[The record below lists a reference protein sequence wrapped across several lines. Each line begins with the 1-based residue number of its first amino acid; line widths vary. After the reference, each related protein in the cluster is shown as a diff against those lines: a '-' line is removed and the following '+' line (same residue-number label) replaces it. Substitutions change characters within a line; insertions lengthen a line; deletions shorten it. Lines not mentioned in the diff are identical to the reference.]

1 MKLTTILAIIPIV
14 CTIPAAHA
22 VEGALGRPISGATV
36 NPYAAVVP
44 PAPGWTLG
52 LSELYYTGDISG
64 SATVPIGANLTL
76 GLDLDVS
83 FTPVTI
89 TYIWDT
95 HNPCWNFASVLELPI
110 TWIQAEAD
118 VSVGPLT
125 GRRKEDEFGLFDIA
139 FAPIVAS
146 YHMSQ
151 TEHLSFGLVVWAPTG
166 KYDEDDLAN
175 LGLNKWTFI
184 PSVAYTKIF
193 PEPNIEISAILGVH
207 FSTENPDT
215 DYQDG
220 ILTDFEFT
228 VIKRFKNGFG
238 FGVVGSWI
246 NQITEDDGGAADALD
261 GFEGEAFGVGPI
273 LTYATKIGEH
283 PLQFNARWIHEFEN
297 EKRIEGDLFG
307 FSASYSF

>member
-1 MKLTTILAIIPIV
+1 MKPTTLLTLTSLL

-22 VEGALGRPISGATV
+22 VEGGLGRPISGATV

-44 PAPGWTLG
+44 PTPGWTFG
-52 LSELYYTGDISG
+52 ISELYYTGDIG
-64 SATVPIGANLTL
+64 GGATTPIGLNLTL
-76 GLDLDVS
+76 DLEVEAS
-83 FTPVTI
+83 FTPVI
-89 TYIWDT
+89 FTYIWDT
-95 HNPCWNFASVLELPI
+95 KNPCWNFASVLELPI

-146 YHMSQ
+146 YHISQ
-151 TEHLSFGLVVWAPTG
+151 TEHLAFELVVWAPTG
-166 KYDEDDLAN
+166 KYDKDDLAN

-184 PSVAYTKIF
+184 PTVAYTKIF
-193 PEPNIEISAILGVH
+193 AEPNIEISASLGVH

-228 VIKRFKNGFG
+228 VIKRFKNGLGFG
-238 FGVVGSWI
+238 FVGSWI

-273 LTYATKIGEH
+273 FTYATKIGEH
-283 PLQFNARWIHEFEN
+283 PLQFHTRWIHEFEN
-297 EKRIEGDLFG
+297 ENRPEGDLFG

>member
-14 CTIPAAHA
+14 CSIPAAHA

-36 NPYAAVVP
+36 NPYAGVVP
-44 PAPGWTLG
+44 PDPGLVLG
-52 LSELYYTGDISG
+52 ISELYYTGDISG

-76 GLDLDVS
+76 GLDVDIS
-83 FTPVTI
+83 FTPVTL

-110 TWIQAEAD
+110 TWIEAEAD

-125 GRRKEDEFGLFDIA
+125 GKRKEDEFGLFDIA

-146 YHMSQ
+146 HHISQ
-151 TEHLSFGLVVWAPTG
+151 TEHVSFGLVVWAPTG
-166 KYDEDDLAN
+166 KYDKDDLAN

-193 PEPNIEISAILGVH
+193 AEPNIEISASLGVH

-220 ILTDFEFT
+220 IMTDFEFT
-228 VIKRFKNGFG
+228 VIKRLQNGFG
-238 FGVVGSWI
+238 FGIVGSWI
-246 NQITEDDGGAADALD
+246 NQITEDDGGAADALN

-273 LTYATKIGEH
+273 LTYATKINEH

-297 EKRIEGDLFG
+297 ENRLEGDLFALAAT
-307 FSASYSF
+307 FSF